1 MIKTEPSPAVN
12 DNSARRLARL
22 AAVQGLYRI
31 ALTQQSAARIIRDF
45 RTHPPEQDAGETLKG
60 MDEELF
66 GEIVTGVTQNEPAL
80 DEMLAGAF
88 DAKLSPARMEI
99 LLRAILRA
107 GAYELRDHA
116 KIPAAVIINDY
127 VDVAH
132 AFFDAKEPGL
142 VNGVLDKVAKTLR
155 SNPSP
160 SREGEG
166 QKT

>member
-1 MIKTEPSPAVN
+1 MTKSSASS

-31 ALTQQSAARIIRDF
+31 ALTQHSPQEIIRDF
-45 RTHPPEQDAGETLKG
+45 RDHPQPLNPDLPGGETLAG
-60 MDEELF
+60 MDSELF
-66 GEIVTGVTQNEPAL
+66 AEIVTGVVQHASDL

-88 DAKLSPARMEI
+88 DARLSPARMET
-99 LLRAILRA
+99 LLCATLRA
-107 GAYELRDHA
+107 GAYELHHHQ

-142 VNGVLDKVAKTLR
+142 VNGILDKLAKNLR
-155 SNPSP
+155 S
-160 SREGEG
+160 
-166 QKT
+166 